1 MVLLRTLLC
10 FVIVAGVSAPA
21 LALDTMGRVDQGW
34 TLGIGFGMGRA
45 HVDYF
50 GGEVAEDLREG
61 VNTEW
66 RIGKLLTPNLALTFD
81 YQGWMLEEGDLTRFP
96 ARFRQSLQIWGLALT
111 WYPGNPET
119 AWGGMYFRLSGG
131 PALANFA
138 ITTVPGED
146 PSEIHGDQER
156 LDEWGWG
163 VGSSVGYEFF
173 VTDTVGI
180 GPSLNFAYQ
189 SIQTD
194 DLDSTLGGAIGEQ
207 LIDQGRWLTLTILG
221 TWYF

>member
-1 MVLLRTLLC
+1 MQVQRVILVLL
-10 FVIVAGVSAPA
+10 IVLVASPA
-21 LALDTMGRVDQGW
+21 AALDTMGRQDQGW

-45 HVDYF
+45 QVDYLE
-50 GGEVAEDLREG
+50 GEIESDLREG

-66 RIGKLLTPNLALTFD
+66 RIGKMLTPKLALTFD
-81 YQGWMLEEGDLTRFP
+81 YQGWMLEEGDLTVFE
-96 ARFRQSLQIWGLALT
+96 ARFRQGLQIWGLGLT
-111 WYPGNPET
+111 WYPGNPENG
-119 AWGGMYFRLSGG
+119 WGGMYFRISGG

-138 ITTVPGED
+138 ITEVPGED
-146 PSEIHGDQER
+146 PTDSHGDQER

-163 VGSSVGYEFF
+163 IGSSVGYEFF

-189 SIQTD
+189 SIETAD
-194 DLDSTLGGAIGEQ
+194 DDSTLGQAIDEQ
-207 LIDQGRWLTLTILG
+207 LIDQGRWFTLTILG